1 MADAFDRY
9 VPEMIETRRR
19 IHKRPELGWTEF
31 ETTAIVAKKLTELG
45 FEIHLGREVVN
56 PDAVLGR
63 DPKAVEAAITRARE
77 AGVPEEL
84 LSRMDGYT
92 GCVGILDTGRPGPT
106 LAFRHDMDALP
117 IQEITDSASDH
128 LPAREGFASTFKG
141 KMHACGHDSH
151 TAVGL
156 GVAHWLADN
165 KDRLCGRIKLI
176 FQPSEEGTRGA
187 GAMVAAGVVDDVD
200 WFFGAHVGVTAKTGH
215 IQLCADGYLATTK
228 FDVNFTGI
236 QSHAGAKPE
245 AGRSALLAAA
255 NAAIMLNAIS
265 RTSEGDT
272 RVSVGR
278 LDAGEGRNIT
288 PAHAHMECEV
298 RGSTHEANEFM
309 FSRAQEVVK
318 GAADMLGVKYD
329 LIKTGQATTLVTTP
343 EAMETM
349 RKAAEAVPGVTVE
362 DIHHCGGSEDCT
374 LFMRRVA
381 EHGGNPGFFLFGCE
395 NKGHHRP
402 DFDIQDTVNL
412 KPGFEVFTNIA
423 TAVCGRKD

>member
-1 MADAFDRY
+1 
-9 VPEMIETRRR
+9 
-19 IHKRPELGWTEF
+19 
-31 ETTAIVAKKLTELG
+31 
-45 FEIHLGREVVN
+45 
-56 PDAVLGR
+56 
-63 DPKAVEAAITRARE
+63 
-77 AGVPEEL
+77 
-84 LSRMDGYT
+84 
-92 GCVGILDTGRPGPT
+92 
-106 LAFRHDMDALP
+106 
-117 IQEITDSASDH
+117 
-128 LPAREGFASTFKG
+128 
-141 KMHACGHDSH
+141 MHACGHDSH

-343 EAMETM
+343 KAMETM

-381 EHGGNPGFFLFGCE
+381 EHGGHPGFFLFGCE

>member
-117 IQEITDSASDH
+117 IQ
-128 LPAREGFASTFKG
+128 
-141 KMHACGHDSH
+141 
-151 TAVGL
+151 
-156 GVAHWLADN
+156 DN

>member
-1 MADAFDRY
+1 MTDSFDRY

-31 ETTAIVAKKLTELG
+31 ETTALVAQRLSSYG
-45 FEIHLGREVVN
+45 FEVHLGREVVN

-63 DPKAVEAAITRARE
+63 DPKAAEEGVKRARE
-77 AGVPEEL
+77 AGVPEKILEK
-84 LSRMDGYT
+84 MDGYT

-117 IQEITDSASDH
+117 IQELLDPATGH
-128 LPAREGFASTFKG
+128 LPAVQGFASTFKG

-156 GVAHWLADN
+156 GLAHWLSDH
-165 KDRLCGRIKLI
+165 KDELCGRIKLI
-176 FQPSEEGTRGA
+176 FQPSEEGTRGS

-200 WFFGAHVGVTAKTGH
+200 WFFVAHVGVTAKSGH

-236 QSHAGAKPE
+236 PSHAGAKPE
-245 AGRSALLAAA
+245 LGRSALLAAA
-255 NAAIMLNAIS
+255 NAAIMLTAIS
-265 RTSEGDT
+265 RTSQGDT

-288 PAHAHMECEV
+288 PVHAHMECEV
-298 RGSTHEANEFM
+298 RGATHEANEFM
-309 FSRAQEVVK
+309 YTRAQEVVK
-318 GAADMLGVKYD
+318 GAAEMQGVKYE
-329 LIKTGQATTLVTTP
+329 LIKTGQATTLTTTP
-343 EAMETM
+343 AAMDAM
-349 RKAAEAVPGVTVE
+349 RKAAQAVPGVTVE
-362 DIHHCGGSEDCT
+362 DIHRCSGSEDCT

-381 EHGGNPGFFLFGCE
+381 EHGGNPGFFLFGCDH
-395 NKGHHRP
+395 KGHHRP

-412 KPGFEVFTNIA
+412 KPGFEVLVNLARNI
-423 TAVCGRKD
+423 CGRKA

>member
-31 ETTAIVAKKLTELG
+31 ET
-45 FEIHLGREVVN
+45 
-56 PDAVLGR
+56 
-63 DPKAVEAAITRARE
+63 
-77 AGVPEEL
+77 
-84 LSRMDGYT
+84 
-92 GCVGILDTGRPGPT
+92 
-106 LAFRHDMDALP
+106 
-117 IQEITDSASDH
+117 
-128 LPAREGFASTFKG
+128 
-141 KMHACGHDSH
+141 
-151 TAVGL
+151 
-156 GVAHWLADN
+156 
-165 KDRLCGRIKLI
+165 
-176 FQPSEEGTRGA
+176 
-187 GAMVAAGVVDDVD
+187 
-200 WFFGAHVGVTAKTGH
+200 
-215 IQLCADGYLATTK
+215 
-228 FDVNFTGI
+228 
-236 QSHAGAKPE
+236 
-245 AGRSALLAAA
+245 
-255 NAAIMLNAIS
+255 AAIMLNAIS